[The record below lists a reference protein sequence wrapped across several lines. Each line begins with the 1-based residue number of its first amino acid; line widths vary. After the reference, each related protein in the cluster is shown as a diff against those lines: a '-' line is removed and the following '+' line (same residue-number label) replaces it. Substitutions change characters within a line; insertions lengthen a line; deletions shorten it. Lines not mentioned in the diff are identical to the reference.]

1 MKILMQNSVF
11 FPNVIGGA
19 EMSSHLLAVKIQER
33 GHQADALA
41 STGRRKGPSG
51 LTTRP
56 LGDTAGS
63 VFESSSNGFYDI
75 FSDDGPIPTPG
86 VLMRGLHHF
95 AAVYS
100 PRWEKLAGQAMDQ
113 SKPDILHTN
122 TLVGMTPAVWQAAR
136 MRQIPIVHTL
146 RDYHLLCP
154 RTTLMRSDNTDCKTP
169 PLPCKILR
177 SLKLA
182 KTKGIAVVTAP
193 STFVLRTHIDA
204 GGFPGAKPVRVPNA
218 CENILPSIPDNRDS
232 SAPRGIFLG
241 QLDEHKGVGLI
252 LQALEELLKENL
264 QNFGFDFAGVGPMS
278 DQVEAFCAR
287 APQRFKYHGL
297 VQGKEKFK
305 LLEEASFL
313 LVPSV
318 WNDNFPRTM
327 LDAFSNGLP
336 VIGSNRGGIP
346 EVVGHQ
352 KEGIIINPDADELT
366 RAMRSYINDPE
377 LRLNHGQ
384 AAFQAAKLYTLD
396 KQIDGFMEIYQSLVD

>member
-1 MKILMQNSVF
+1 MKILMQNSLF

-19 EMSSHLLAVKIQER
+19 EMSSHLLAEKIQEC
-33 GHQADALA
+33 GHQVDALA
-41 STGRRKGPSG
+41 TTGRRKGPPG
-51 LTTRP
+51 LSTRP
-56 LGDTAGS
+56 LGNTAGS

-75 FSDDGPIPTPG
+75 FSEDGSIPTPG
-86 VLMRGLHHF
+86 ILIRGLHHF

-146 RDYHLLCP
+146 RDCHLLCP
-154 RTTLMRSDNTDCKTP
+154 RTTLTRSDNSDCVSP
-169 PLPCKILR
+169 PLPCRILR

-182 KTKGIAVVTAP
+182 KTRGIAVVTAP
-193 STFVLRTHIDA
+193 STYVLRAHTEA
-204 GGFPGAKPVRVPNA
+204 GGFPGATPVRIPNA
-218 CENILPSIPDNRDS
+218 CENILPAIPCNRDS
-232 SAPRGIFLG
+232 SVPRGIFLG
-241 QLDEHKGVGLI
+241 QMDEYKGVGLI
-252 LQALEELLKENL
+252 LQALEKLLKENL
-264 QNFGFDFAGVGPMS
+264 QNFGFDFAGIGPMS

-287 APQRFKYHGL
+287 VPQRFKYHGL
-297 VQGKEKFK
+297 VQGLEKFK

-318 WNDNFPRTM
+318 CIDNFPRTM
-327 LDAFSNGLP
+327 LDAFGNGLP

-352 KEGIIINPDADELT
+352 KEGLIINPDAGELT
-366 RAMRSYINDPE
+366 QAIRSYITNPE
-377 LRLNHGQ
+377 LRLSHGQ
-384 AAFQAAKLYTLD
+384 AAFKAANLYTLD
-396 KQIDGFMEIYQSLVD
+396 KQINGFMDIYQSLVD